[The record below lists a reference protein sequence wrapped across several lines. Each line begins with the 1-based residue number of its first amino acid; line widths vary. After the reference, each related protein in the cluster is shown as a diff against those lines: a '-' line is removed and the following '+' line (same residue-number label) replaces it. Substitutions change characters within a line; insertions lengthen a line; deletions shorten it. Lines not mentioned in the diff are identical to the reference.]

1 MEKIVI
7 GQDGYI
13 INKKDKNNFGLVQG
27 LDTRFKHKRR
37 DSEVYDFVGLVCKQ
51 DQTLV
56 VFPKHFYSQDKLNEL
71 FNDETYI
78 LNDIVLLFDVIQ
90 KYLLNQNPKALKYAG
105 PTAVNL
111 LSEEAGKRLEFE
123 SEYPFASFFSIYS
136 YFQQFGIY
144 TERVTKTKIGYKGK
158 ISWKDTIRKSAK
170 IYNGQNLLHFPLYIK
185 ENKSKQVF
193 ISDCM
198 AFAID
203 YTLER
208 FSFLFN
214 LPKTNHKKLS
224 FDFFE
229 NSEYVVKHLQSIKN
243 EVFKDINR
251 KLIFD
256 LIEFYSGL
264 NEHRRGG
271 DIHIKIKYFNLVWED
286 MVGHYLNNHFK
297 SVDDENKM
305 VFDINNFNSKTTFS
319 KKSFNVDKSDNQY
332 TIEPDHYFIDDEKQY
347 IFDAKYFDNLASL
360 NYKQYSYHEM
370 LKSKI
375 EDNNTVSALMLPS
388 ENDNSTEIH
397 FILSDEYT
405 LENTSSTTIISQR
418 LRTKDVMFTYLKS
431 KLKI

>member
-7 GQDGYI
+7 GQDSYI
-13 INKKDKNNFGLVQG
+13 INKKDKNNFGLVGG
-27 LDTRFKHKRR
+27 LDTRFKHKRI

-105 PTAVNL
+105 
-111 LSEEAGKRLEFE
+111 KRLELE
-123 SEYPFASFFSIYS
+123 EENPFASFFSIYS

-170 IYNGQNLLHFPLYIK
+170 IYNGQNLLHFPFYIK

-256 LIEFYSGL
+256 LIEFYSDL

-319 KKSFNVDKSDNQY
+319 KKSFNVDKSDNQH

-418 LRTKDVMFTYLKS
+418 LRIKDVMFTYRKS

>member
-7 GQDGYI
+7 GQEGYI

-27 LDTRFKHKRR
+27 LDTRFKHKRI

-56 VFPKHFYSQDKLNEL
+56 VFPKHFYSKDKLNEL

-78 LNDIVLLFDVIQ
+78 LNDIVLMFDVIQ
-90 KYLLNQNPKALKYAG
+90 KYLLNQNPKALKY
-105 PTAVNL
+105 
-111 LSEEAGKRLEFE
+111 AGKRLEFE

-136 YFQQFGIY
+136 YFEQFGVY
-144 TERVTKTKIGYKGK
+144 TERVIKTKIGYKGK

-170 IYNGQNLLHFPLYIK
+170 IYNGQNLLHFPFYIK

-243 EVFKDINR
+243 EIFKDINR

-256 LIEFYSGL
+256 LIEFYSDL

-319 KKSFNVDKSDNQY
+319 KKSFNVDKSDNKY

-375 EDNNTVSALMLPS
+375 EDKNTVSALILPS

-397 FILSDEYT
+397 FILSDEYK
-405 LENTSSTTIISQR
+405 LESTSSTTIISQR
-418 LRTKDVMFTYLKS
+418 LRTKDVMFSYLKS

>member
-1 MEKIVI
+1 MAKIVI
-7 GQDGYI
+7 GQDGNSV
-13 INKKDKNNFGLVQG
+13 NKNYKKYFELIQG
-27 LDTRFKHKRR
+27 LDTRFKQKKI
-37 DSEVYDFVGLVCKQ
+37 DLEVYDFVGLVCKQ

-56 VFPKHFYSQDKLNEL
+56 VFPKHFYSQETLKELLN
-71 FNDETYI
+71 DDTYI

-105 PTAVNL
+105 
-111 LSEEAGKRLEFE
+111 KKLEFE

-144 TERVTKTKIGYKGK
+144 TERVTRTKIGYRGK

-170 IYNGQNLLHFPLYIK
+170 IYNGQGLLHFPYYVK

-203 YTLER
+203 YTIER

-214 LPKTNHKKLS
+214 LPKTNHKQLS

-229 NSEYVVKHLQSIKN
+229 NNEYVVKHLQSMKN
-243 EVFKDINR
+243 EVFKDVNR

-256 LIEFYSGL
+256 LIEFYSDL
-264 NEHRRGG
+264 KEHRQGG

-286 MVGHYLNNHFK
+286 MVGHYLNNHFI
-297 SVDDENKM
+297 SIDNENKM
-305 VFDINNFNSKTTFS
+305 IFDINNFNSKTTFS
-319 KKSFNVDKSDNQY
+319 KKSFNVDKSDNRF
-332 TIEPDHYFIDDEKQY
+332 TIEPDHYFIDDERQY
-347 IFDAKYFDNLASL
+347 IFDAKYFDSLASL

-375 EDNNTVSALMLPS
+375 EDNKTVSALMLPS
-388 ENDNSTEIH
+388 ENDNSTEVH

-405 LENTSSTTIISQR
+405 QENTSSTTIISQR
-418 LRTKDVMFTYLKS
+418 LRTKDVMITYLKS
-431 KLKI
+431 RLKI